1 MPQATTEPPKMETSY
16 LIKSDGVKIAYNKL
30 SGTEP
35 GIIFFGGFA
44 SDMEGTKALALQDY
58 AEERGQA
65 FLRFDYRGH
74 GKSSGSFTDGNI
86 GKWLSD
92 CLAVLDKLTH
102 GCQILVGSS
111 MGGWLTLLTA
121 KERPG
126 RVGGIVGIAS
136 APDFTE
142 DLMWSQFDDETR
154 KKLIENGQCSLA
166 SDYDES
172 PYTITLDL
180 IEDGKK
186 HLVLRERLDIKV
198 PFHLIHGMA
207 DEEVPYQLS
216 LKLAEHVDSEKV
228 QVNIIKNGDHRL
240 SREQDLVEILKA
252 IDDLTSHL
260 TKK

>member
-121 KERPG
+121 RERPG

-142 DLMWSQFDDETR
+142 DLMWSQFD
-154 KKLIENGQCSLA
+154 LS
-166 SDYDES
+166 
-172 PYTITLDL
+172 
-180 IEDGKK
+180 
-186 HLVLRERLDIKV
+186 
-198 PFHLIHGMA
+198 LIH
-207 DEEVPYQLS
+207 
-216 LKLAEHVDSEKV
+216 
-228 QVNIIKNGDHRL
+228 I
-240 SREQDLVEILKA
+240 
-252 IDDLTSHL
+252 
-260 TKK
+260 

>member
-1 MPQATTEPPKMETSY
+1 M
-16 LIKSDGVKIAYNKL
+16 
-30 SGTEP
+30 
-35 GIIFFGGFA
+35 
-44 SDMEGTKALALQDY
+44 
-58 AEERGQA
+58 
-65 FLRFDYRGH
+65 RFDYRGH

-186 HLVLRERLDIKV
+186 HLILRKRLGI
-198 PFHLIHGMA
+198 L
-207 DEEVPYQLS
+207 
-216 LKLAEHVDSEKV
+216 LKG
-228 QVNIIKNGDHRL
+228 KN
-240 SREQDLVEILKA
+240 E
-252 IDDLTSHL
+252 
-260 TKK
+260 

>member
-44 SDMEGTKALALQDY
+44 SDMEGIKAIALQDY
-58 AEERGQA
+58 AKERGQA

-92 CLAVLDKLTH
+92 CLAVLDKLTQ

-166 SDYDES
+166 SDYHES

-186 HLVLRERLDIKV
+186 HLVLRKRLNIKV
-198 PFHLIHGMA
+198 PCHLIHGMA
-207 DEEVPYQLS
+207 DEDVPYQLS
-216 LKLAEHVDSEKV
+216 LKLAEHVDSENV

-252 IDDLTSHL
+252 VDDLTAHL

>member
-58 AEERGQA
+58 AEELGQA
-65 FLRFDYRGH
+65 FLRFDYRSN

-142 DLMWSQFDDETR
+142 DLMWSQFDDQTR

-252 IDDLTSHL
+252 VDDLTSHL

>member
-1 MPQATTEPPKMETSY
+1 
-16 LIKSDGVKIAYNKL
+16 
-30 SGTEP
+30 
-35 GIIFFGGFA
+35 
-44 SDMEGTKALALQDY
+44 
-58 AEERGQA
+58 
-65 FLRFDYRGH
+65 
-74 GKSSGSFTDGNI
+74 
-86 GKWLSD
+86 
-92 CLAVLDKLTH
+92 
-102 GCQILVGSS
+102 

-252 IDDLTSHL
+252 VDDLTSHL

>member
-16 LIKSDGVKIAYNKL
+16 LIKSDGVKISYNKL

-74 GKSSGSFTDGNI
+74 GKSSGPFTDGNI

-252 IDDLTSHL
+252 VDDLTSHL

>member
-74 GKSSGSFTDGNI
+74 GKSSGSITDGNI

-252 IDDLTSHL
+252 VDDLTSHL